1 MSVSLSWS
9 TYIYHDVM
17 QLFSSRPPL
26 LLVVECEI
34 LEDPLVVGD
43 MQVFAD
49 ELSGPLFSINPV
61 IPQGQVFILHVKEV
75 SRDPTFHE
83 VLPACDVLAFS

>member
-34 LEDPLVVGD
+34 PEDPLAVYY
-43 MQVFAD
+43 MQNFSNKLFD
-49 ELSGPLFSINPV
+49 LLFSIYSV
-61 IPQGQVFILHVKEV
+61 ISQDDVLILDVKEV
-75 SRDPTFHE
+75 S
-83 VLPACDVLAFS
+83 